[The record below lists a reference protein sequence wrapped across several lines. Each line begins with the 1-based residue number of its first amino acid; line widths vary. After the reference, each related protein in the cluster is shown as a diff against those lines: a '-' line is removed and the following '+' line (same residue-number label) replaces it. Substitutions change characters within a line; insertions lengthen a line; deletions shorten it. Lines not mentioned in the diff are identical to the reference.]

1 TDRHPARGLRV
12 PPRRPGERG
21 RRRPPLPMGGGAGG
35 DEEPPGARRAAAAVQ
50 DAGPGERR
58 DVLLPASPR
67 GHRAAGRP
75 AVRPAPKERAVTA
88 ARPRLI
94 HLTTVDMSL
103 VVLLAHQLVRFREEG
118 FDVAGASAPGPY
130 VGRL

>member
-1 TDRHPARGLRV
+1 
-12 PPRRPGERG
+12 
-21 RRRPPLPMGGGAGG
+21 
-35 DEEPPGARRAAAAVQ
+35 
-50 DAGPGERR
+50 
-58 DVLLPASPR
+58 
-67 GHRAAGRP
+67 
-75 AVRPAPKERAVTA
+75 PAPKERAVTP

-130 VGRL
+130 VGRLEALGIHHLPVPSLSRSWTPGRDAVALRELVRLFRRERPDIVHTHNPKSGVL